1 MCAGRDKALMIR
13 VGTLR
18 AVFMFSLVLP
28 LLLAVPYRERRKY
41 IRMYVEDSEIVVIKK
56 EDQSFL
62 YVTTR

>member
-1 MCAGRDKALMIR
+1 MIR

-28 LLLAVPYRERRKY
+28 LLLAVPYRERGKY